1 MAECRIENITDEVTK
16 VAKDALYVTVGFGV
30 MAAQK
35 ANQAAKDLQARIDE
49 SLASGKGTWN
59 DQWKSLSD
67 QLSTFEDRIEST
79 LDDMQERLPEQAKDL
94 MDKARTQ
101 AKDAREQLMGLVNR
115 KDTETSA
122 AA

>member
-35 ANQAAKDLQARIDE
+35 ANQAVKDLQARFDE
-49 SLASGKGTWN
+49 NVTSGKSSWT
-59 DQWKSLSD
+59 DQWKSLSE
-67 QLSTFEDRIEST
+67 QLTTLEEKWESA
-79 LDDMQERLPEQAKDL
+79 LDDVQDRLP
-94 MDKARTQ
+94 TQ
-101 AKDAREQLMGLVNR
+101 AKDVLGKARESAKSAREQFLGFVNR
-115 KDTETSA
+115 NSETA